1 MSENRNEPIRKNKAG
16 KPVRFRMPT
25 AVPKE
30 DDAPAES
37 TAPVSEDT
45 SAPKEALKEEK
56 VSAPKETPAEEKVS
70 ESNKASI
77 EEKTSES
84 KKASAE
90 EKVSEPKKAS
100 VEEKVSEPK
109 KASVEEKASE
119 PKKASVEEKASEPK
133 KALSEEKVSEPK
145 KAPAEEKASKPRR
158 ILVEEKGAHAK
169 KTLFGEKPAE
179 SKDTLVT
186 EQKTESNEALA
197 EAEIPQS
204 KQAPAKEEVPPPTK
218 KKDFRLKSPFQSKKE
233 TAPADES
240 SKPAAEPSK
249 KKDKA
254 SKKPVKH
261 RVLTQPPEQRKEA
274 INNWQITEE
283 PKQEAEQEESKLP
296 DIQLDV
302 PEDLNELT
310 FSADSETIE
319 APEPEAVPEEPVYM
333 PPEDTVEE
341 VEQLDA
347 PDQSDESQGTALDD
361 EVTNLRFQ
369 RTPMTLSIPGL
380 DDETDE
386 DYIPFVGQTDDEEPE
401 DEEEE
406 EVEEEPRKRRKKK
419 KKISVLGVIV
429 RVILALAL
437 LCALAFGAMG
447 IIYASGDILGLKES
461 EENKEI
467 LIEPNSTVS
476 DVADLLKEN
485 GVIDYPPIFK
495 LYIKYQLD
503 DHVNFKYG
511 TVMLNPSMS
520 YAEIIDALEQN
531 VEDNTA
537 VSVTIH
543 EGENMVEIADAL
555 QAAGVCKKEEF
566 LNAVNNHQFKYEF
579 LSGINNPSERM
590 YRLEGY
596 LFPNTYEFLPNTDP
610 DEVICKFLDELDYQ
624 IDSSM
629 WTQMDIRGLDLDTVL
644 RVASMVQAE
653 APNKRDMAKVSSVFW
668 NRLNDSANYPL
679 LQSDPTSKYAQRVL
693 AANGAS
699 EAMVTAYDTYKS
711 NGLPPGPINNPG
723 AEAIH
728 AALYPQTTDY
738 YFFCS
743 NLETGEFYYAAT
755 LDEHDANLGLAG
767 LA

>member
-30 DDAPAES
+30 DDDAPAES
-37 TAPVSEDT
+37 NAPVSEDT
-45 SAPKEALKEEK
+45 SASKETLKEEK
-56 VSAPKETPAEEKVS
+56 VSAPKEAP
-70 ESNKASI
+70 
-77 EEKTSES
+77 
-84 KKASAE
+84 AE
-90 EKVSEPKKAS
+90 EKVSEPKKTSA
-100 VEEKVSEPK
+100 
-109 KASVEEKASE
+109 EEKASE
-119 PKKASVEEKASEPK
+119 PKKTSAEEKASEPK
-133 KALSEEKVSEPK
+133 QAPAEEKVSESK
-145 KAPAEEKASKPRR
+145 KAPAEEKASKPKR

-179 SKDTLVT
+179 SKDTLAT
-186 EQKTESNEALA
+186 EQKPESNEALA
-197 EAEIPQS
+197 EAELPQP
-204 KQAPAKEEVPPPTK
+204 KQAPAKEEVPLPAK

-233 TAPADES
+233 TTPADES
-240 SKPAAEPSK
+240 SKPEAESPK

-310 FSADSETIE
+310 FSADSETME
-319 APEPEAVPEEPVYM
+319 APEPEAVPQEPVYM
-333 PPEDTVEE
+333 PPEDTAEE
-341 VEQLDA
+341 DEQPDA
-347 PDQSDESQGTALDD
+347 PDQSDESDSSDELQETALDD

-386 DYIPFVGQTDDEEPE
+386 DYIPFVGQTDDYEEPE

-447 IIYASGDILGLKES
+447 VIYASGDILGLKES

-485 GVIDYPPIFK
+485 GIIDYPPIFK

-555 QAAGVCKKEEF
+555 QAAGVCKKEDF

-579 LSGINNPSERM
+579 LSGIDNPSERM

-624 IDSSM
+624 ISSSM
-629 WTQMDIRGLDLDTVL
+629 WTQMDVRGLDLDTVL

-679 LQSDPTSKYAQRVL
+679 LQSDPTSKYAERVL

-743 NLETGEFYYAAT
+743 NLETGEFYYATT
-755 LDEHDANLGLAG
+755 LDEHNANLSLAG

>member
-30 DDAPAES
+30 DDDAPAES
-37 TAPVSEDT
+37 NAPVSEDT
-45 SAPKEALKEEK
+45 SAPKETLKEEK

-70 ESNKASI
+70 ESNKASA
-77 EEKTSES
+77 EEKASEPN
-84 KKASAE
+84 KASAE
-90 EKVSEPKKAS
+90 EKG
-100 VEEKVSEPK
+100 
-109 KASVEEKASE
+109 
-119 PKKASVEEKASEPK
+119 
-133 KALSEEKVSEPK
+133 SEPK
-145 KAPAEEKASKPRR
+145 KAPAEEKASKPKR

-169 KTLFGEKPAE
+169 KTLFGKKPAE
-179 SKDTLVT
+179 SKDTLAT
-186 EQKTESNEALA
+186 EQKPESHEALA

-204 KQAPAKEEVPPPTK
+204 KQAPAKEEVPPPAK

-233 TAPADES
+233 TTPADES
-240 SKPAAEPSK
+240 SKPEAESPK

-283 PKQEAEQEESKLP
+283 SKQEAEQEESKLP

-310 FSADSETIE
+310 FSADSETIA
-319 APEPEAVPEEPVYM
+319 APEPERVSEEPVYM
-333 PPEDTVEE
+333 PPEDTAEE
-341 VEQLDA
+341 DKPPDA
-347 PDQSDESQGTALDD
+347 PDQSDESASSDESQGTALDD
-361 EVTNLRFQ
+361 EVINLRFQ
-369 RTPMTLSIPGL
+369 RTPMTLSIPEL
-380 DDETDE
+380 DDETAE
-386 DYIPFVGQTDDEEPE
+386 DYIPFVGQTDDYEEPE
-401 DEEEE
+401 DEEEEEVE

-447 IIYASGDILGLKES
+447 VIYASGDILGLKES

-485 GVIDYPPIFK
+485 GIIDYPPIFK

-610 DEVICKFLDELDYQ
+610 DEVICKFLDELNYQ
-624 IDSSM
+624 ISNSM
-629 WTQMDIRGLDLDTVL
+629 WTQMDVRGLDLDTVL

-679 LQSDPTSKYAQRVL
+679 LQSDPTSKYAERVL

-728 AALYPQTTDY
+728 AALYPQTTNY

-755 LDEHDANLGLAG
+755 LDEHNANLSLAG

>member
-30 DDAPAES
+30 DDDAPAES
-37 TAPVSEDT
+37 NAPVSEDT
-45 SAPKEALKEEK
+45 SAPKETLKEEK

-70 ESNKASI
+70 ES
-77 EEKTSES
+77 

-90 EKVSEPKKAS
+90 EKAFEPKKAS
-100 VEEKVSEPK
+100 AEEKASEPK
-109 KASVEEKASE
+109 QASVEEKASE
-119 PKKASVEEKASEPK
+119 PKQTLAEEKGSE
-133 KALSEEKVSEPK
+133 SK

-179 SKDTLVT
+179 SKDTLAT
-186 EQKTESNEALA
+186 EQKPESNEALA

-204 KQAPAKEEVPPPTK
+204 KQAPAKEEVPLPTK

-233 TAPADES
+233 TTPADES
-240 SKPAAEPSK
+240 SKPEAEPPK
-249 KKDKA
+249 KKDKV

-310 FSADSETIE
+310 FSADSETME

-341 VEQLDA
+341 DEQPDA
-347 PDQSDESQGTALDD
+347 PDQSDESDSSDESQGTSLDD

-447 IIYASGDILGLKES
+447 VIYASGDILGLKES

-485 GVIDYPPIFK
+485 GIIDYPPIFK

-624 IDSSM
+624 ISSSM
-629 WTQMDIRGLDLDTVL
+629 WTQMDVRGLDLDTVL

-679 LQSDPTSKYAQRVL
+679 LQSDPTSKYAERVL

-743 NLETGEFYYAAT
+743 NLETGEFYYATT
-755 LDEHDANLGLAG
+755 LDEHNANLSLAG